1 MMKKI
6 ANKKSQSK
14 NAHTLQLLVHDRK
27 RDELAT
33 VAGGGGEGGGS
44 TITKEVLTPSSTPV

>member
-6 ANKKSQSK
+6 ANKRRQSK
-14 NAHTLQLLVHDRK
+14 NERTRQLTVHDLK

-44 TITKEVLTPSSTPV
+44 TITKEVPAPSSTPV